1 MTKGGLR
8 LPAHDLE
15 EGVWGR
21 LREFLSSPTQLLNA
35 LGEIGSRQS
44 QVIQAAARMIED
56 WDGKS
61 ASDRRGWL
69 KGLLQQVV
77 VSPTSLT
84 LHLNRMAL
92 QALLGLTESGME
104 GPITLETETRFKR
117 GGRGLR
123 YVIPGPQGSWG
134 GAHRDKP
141 LIQAVARGTLWYD
154 LLISGQAKSREEI
167 ARTNGLS
174 GQHVARHLQLAW
186 LAPDIVEAILDGHQP
201 KQLTVKRLLAKLPM
215 DWAEQRKVL
224 GFEVKSAGN

>member
-1 MTKGGLR
+1 
-8 LPAHDLE
+8 
-15 EGVWGR
+15 
-21 LREFLSSPTQLLNA
+21 LLNA

-44 QVIQAAARMIED
+44 QVIQAAARAIKAWE
-56 WDGKS
+56 GKS

-84 LHLNRMAL
+84 IHLDRVAL
-92 QALLGLTESGME
+92 QSLLGLSESGLE

-123 YVIPGPQGSWG
+123 FVIPGPQGSWA

-141 LIQAVARGTLWYD
+141 LIQTVARGTLWYD
-154 LLISGQAKSREEI
+154 LLISGQVKSRDEI
-167 ARTNGLS
+167 ARANGFS
-174 GQHVARHLQLAW
+174 GQHVARHIQLGW

-201 KQLTVKRLLAKLPM
+201 KQLTVQRLLEKLPM
-215 DWAEQRKVL
+215 DWAEQRRAL
-224 GFEVKSAGN
+224 GFEVKPPGN